1 MDSPCL
7 EQSLSCQYVPRI
19 VSSSPR
25 SPHRHGL
32 IIISAGGGSHSPSNR
47 RLGGRCDAERHW
59 DGIRVK
65 NPSAFSQI
73 ANARCAS
80 GMASENLPPWRNS
93 PTFLSSAAASFLL
106 SNRRRAGVHW
116 AHSRRRDDGLWR
128 SARRRLHRCGG
139 HRGAQGPGG
148 DDMPV
153 PIRFPPHSP
162 PQSGAHLLPFDGD
175 PQGRNQRRR
184 RRRWRVTCWRRC
196 ATS

>member
-1 MDSPCL
+1 VAIILYMDSPCL

-65 NPSAFSQI
+65 NPSAFSRI

-93 PTFLSSAAASFLL
+93 PSFLSSAAASFCCPIAGAPASTGHIPGVGTTACGVALGEGFTGAEAIEARRVLEGTTCQFRSVSLHIPLHSQERIYCL
-106 SNRRRAGVHW
+106 STEILRDETRDEGE
-116 AHSRRRDDGLWR
+116 DDGE
-128 SARRRLHRCGG
+128 
-139 HRGAQGPGG
+139 
-148 DDMPV
+148 
-153 PIRFPPHSP
+153 
-162 PQSGAHLLPFDGD
+162 
-175 PQGRNQRRR
+175 
-184 RRRWRVTCWRRC
+184 
-196 ATS
+196 